1 MSVNSS
7 RLSTYLLGTIF
18 IMVGLGILLNNLHFF
33 HFNFGQFIVPMI
45 LTLIGIKL
53 LERGKRIA
61 GGILTVIGALMLLG
75 AFGID
80 VGNLFGLAFSVVVI
94 YVGYRMMRTKKKE
107 FTIPSGFEHEED
119 EARPAFT
126 EQKNNAWSE
135 KQQSKESGEQKR
147 NGSFSH
153 EPFHKVY
160 SDRGPKV
167 RHSLIGNLY
176 LTASRWELT
185 DMNIWYGIGEV
196 KIDLS
201 RAHIP
206 DKETVLIINGW
217 IGDVDIYV
225 PYDLELAL
233 TAHVNIGDIDVF
245 GNEEGG
251 INRNVSMETAQYHNA
266 SRRVHVIANLMI
278 GDVDVM
284 YV

>member
-7 RLSTYLLGTIF
+7 RLSSYLLGI
-18 IMVGLGILLNNLHFF
+18 ILIAVGFGILLDNLHFF
-33 HFNFGQFIVPMI
+33 HFNIGHFIVPMI
-45 LTLIGIKL
+45 LTFIGIKL

-61 GGILTVIGALMLLG
+61 GGILTVIGALMLFG

-80 VGNLFGLAFSVVVI
+80 IGNLFGLVFSVAVI
-94 YVGYRMMRTKKKE
+94 YFGYRMMRTKKKE
-107 FTIPSGFEHEED
+107 FKIPSGFERERD

-126 EQKNNAWSE
+126 EKGNRTRSE
-135 KQQSKESGEQKR
+135 KQQQDDPHESEP
-147 NGSFSH
+147 NENFSH
-153 EPFHKVY
+153 EPFHTAY
-160 SDRGPKV
+160 SDHGPKV

-217 IGDVDIYV
+217 IGDIDIYV
-225 PYDLELAL
+225 PYDLELAFS
-233 TAHVNIGDIDVF
+233 AHVNVGDIDVF
-245 GNEEGG
+245 GNKEGG
-251 INRNVSMETAQYHNA
+251 INRHVSMETAHYRNA
-266 SRRVHVIANLMI
+266 SRRVRVIGNLII